1 VVSADADLRI
11 KLPVFEGPLDLLLFL
26 IRKNELDIYDIPIA
40 TVTRQYIEVLRS
52 MQQLDLEIAGEFFV
66 MAASLM
72 EIKSRMLLPRG
83 QAAVGE
89 GEDDDPLD
97 PRWELVHQLLQYKKF
112 KEAAAKLDELAAF
125 QRDMLARHVVEVA
138 ATENERPLK
147 PVDRIELWNAFNLVL
162 RRLAEK
168 LVVGEIK
175 GEEVTVSDKM
185 EELLE
190 LTRTRKKFLFTD
202 LFEGKTVTVR
212 LLVATFIAVL
222 ELTRLKKLR
231 VRQDEAYADI
241 HVEAVEDTVNAD
253 GTLAEGQLNFSPAA
267 PDHTLPAAAAAAS
280 APVPDDEPAPRPEQ
294 PPLVLTADGYATIPT
309 VLGAAPAAEPTEPP
323 QITDHAEHAAAAAD
337 DPAIPADAPEPI
349 ATLAPAEPAPEEGSP
364 RFTDYSAGDSSVA
377 SAAASATEPVVPQPS
392 DQPAETVASAAPSPD
407 DPSPSV
413 AAASA
418 PTEPAADDVPRNDDL
433 APLAPETSPVDETPP
448 EPSAPPS
455 GDAPDPAEQKP
466 AENPLD
472 TQPPRNTLNP

>member
-1 VVSADADLRI
+1 MVPADADLRI

-40 TVTRQYIEVLRS
+40 TVTKQYIQVLRS

-83 QAAVGE
+83 QAATGA

-125 QRDMLARHVVEVA
+125 QRDMLSRHVVEVA
-138 ATENERPLK
+138 VTENERPLK

-162 RRLAEK
+162 RRLSEK

-185 EELLE
+185 EELLKLIE
-190 LTRTRKKFLFTD
+190 TRQKFLFTD
-202 LFEGKTVTVR
+202 LFEGKPVTVR

-241 HVEAVEDTVNAD
+241 HVEAVENTVNAD
-253 GTLAEGQLNFSPAA
+253 GTLAEGQLNFAPAA
-267 PDHTLPAAAAAAS
+267 PEQASAAAFAS
-280 APVPDDEPAPRPEQ
+280 SPAPAPEA
-294 PPLVLTADGYATIPT
+294 PALVLTASGYAEIPR
-309 VLGAAPAAEPTEPP
+309 VLGADAAESDTSYAPTPTPDTIASVAVALQDPLAAPTPSPDVVSPAHETATVEAPPEPAASAALASSDPLSAPAPNETASDHPDTFADAPVPASTDLAASSPALTPAIPPSAPAELSPLATAAPATAAEPLSSEKPLDTEPP
-323 QITDHAEHAAAAAD
+323 RD
-337 DPAIPADAPEPI
+337 
-349 ATLAPAEPAPEEGSP
+349 TLAS
-364 RFTDYSAGDSSVA
+364 
-377 SAAASATEPVVPQPS
+377 
-392 DQPAETVASAAPSPD
+392 
-407 DPSPSV
+407 
-413 AAASA
+413 
-418 PTEPAADDVPRNDDL
+418 
-433 APLAPETSPVDETPP
+433 
-448 EPSAPPS
+448 
-455 GDAPDPAEQKP
+455 
-466 AENPLD
+466 
-472 TQPPRNTLNP
+472 